1 VNNDTRLFVFEFS
14 GKTFAVPL
22 ACVEEV
28 IEFYNVEQ
36 YSGVVPHCT
45 GTVNHRGRILPI
57 FDPCGLSFK
66 KDTQGSK
73 RAYIVIL
80 KIDDV
85 ILGLVIER
93 HLELL
98 ALNNTQAD
106 DLDCETVPATD
117 DGDEDSYSML
127 GYHDRAM
134 TFLSPKL
141 LAPLVRKHFGN
152 QSVVN
157 YAGDQDNKRYEKNT
171 EEFIISKIGETLVA
185 HPVGSVMEI
194 VEGLDVMPLFRTDPC
209 LRGLT
214 SLRGRVLSCIDISE
228 VLGLPERALDDHSVF
243 LVLSNKEAEF
253 VLCIDNVVGIRSFAP
268 EIFQI
273 TEGLLPMAVKELFD
287 GVAEKDHH
295 SYLRL
300 QASAIVEWGRLAP
313 FRKTGSD
320 RLG

>member
-1 VNNDTRLFVFEFS
+1 MKNDARLFVFEFS

-28 IEFYNVEQ
+28 IEFSNVEK
-36 YSGVVPHCT
+36 YFGVVPHCK

-57 FDPCGLSFK
+57 FDPYGLSFK
-66 KDTQGSK
+66 IDAQVWGG
-73 RAYIVIL
+73 AYIVIL
-80 KIDDV
+80 NINDV
-85 ILGLVIER
+85 ILGLALER

-98 ALNNTQAD
+98 ALNQAQID
-106 DLDCETVPATD
+106 DLNPATD
-117 DGDEDSYSML
+117 PPIAEGDENSYSML

-134 TFLSPKL
+134 TFLSPKI

-152 QSVVN
+152 QNIVN
-157 YAGDQDNKRYEKNT
+157 YAGEQDNRKNEKKT
-171 EEFIISKIGETLVA
+171 EEYIISRIGETLVA
-185 HPVGSVMEI
+185 HPIGSVMEI

-228 VLGLPERALDDHSVF
+228 VLSLSERGLDDHSVF
-243 LVLSNKEAEF
+243 LVLSDKEAEF
-253 VLCIDNVVGIRSFAP
+253 VLCIDNVVGIRSFSP
-268 EIFQI
+268 DIFQI
-273 TEGLLPMAVKELFD
+273 TEGLLPLAVKEIFD
-287 GVAEKDHH
+287 GVAESDHH
-295 SYLRL
+295 TYLRL
-300 QASAIVEWGRLAP
+300 QASAIVEWERLAP